1 MWRLLNDNYD
11 VIVIGAGPI
20 GGYLAWKLKTHG
32 LTVLLLEEHSEI
44 GRPFQC
50 AGMVNPSAME
60 RVGALDTVLTRIWGA
75 RMYSPSGTEI
85 QIGKPETTRTW
96 SVCRKLF
103 DERVVKLSLDSGVDL
118 LLSSKPINANVKN
131 SGVEISIDVDGEIKQ
146 FECRLLCGADG
157 AHSWVRRTFK
167 MGRPKELMIG
177 FQIEVTGYQG
187 EEGRLDLFTGEDIA
201 PGFFAWAIPSGTTTR
216 IGNWTLPDKLGERSC
231 EDLLETLMT
240 SPLWRD
246 RFSNCREI
254 GRYCGP
260 VPSGLVHKPVIN
272 RVAVFGDAAGLC
284 KPTTGGGIGKGFD
297 QVDLMLERLVEAVK
311 TNDFSPTTIQELNT
325 TISSLRRSQNKSR
338 ALRNVFLTESTDED
352 LDELFEV
359 WAQPDVI
366 ELINEIGEIDNP
378 IPLGIKMLKEVP
390 EFRRLASKVA
400 TALIW
405 G

>member
-1 MWRLLNDNYD
+1 
-11 VIVIGAGPI
+11 
-20 GGYLAWKLKTHG
+20 
-32 LTVLLLEEHSEI
+32 
-44 GRPFQC
+44 
-50 AGMVNPSAME
+50 
-60 RVGALDTVLTRIWGA
+60 
-75 RMYSPSGTEI
+75 
-85 QIGKPETTRTW
+85 
-96 SVCRKLF
+96 
-103 DERVVKLSLDSGVDL
+103 
-118 LLSSKPINANVKN
+118 
-131 SGVEISIDVDGEIKQ
+131 
-146 FECRLLCGADG
+146 
-157 AHSWVRRTFK
+157 
-167 MGRPKELMIG
+167 
-177 FQIEVTGYQG
+177 
-187 EEGRLDLFTGEDIA
+187 
-201 PGFFAWAIPSGTTTR
+201 
-216 IGNWTLPDKLGERSC
+216 
-231 EDLLETLMT
+231 MT
-240 SPLWRD
+240 SPLWSD

>member
-1 MWRLLNDNYD
+1 MLRDNYD
-11 VIVIGAGPI
+11 VIVIGAGPV
-20 GGYLAWKLKTHG
+20 GGYLAWKLTEKG
-32 LTVLLLEEHSEI
+32 LTVLLVEEHAEI

-50 AGMVNPSAME
+50 AGMVNPSAMD
-60 RVGALDTVLTRIWGA
+60 RIGAFDTVLTRIWGA

-85 QIGKPETTRTW
+85 RIGNSETTRTW

-103 DERVVKLSLDSGVDL
+103 DERVVQLSLDSGADL
-118 LLSSKPINANVKN
+118 LLSSKPVNATVSD
-131 SGVEISIDVDGEIKQ
+131 SGVEISIDVDGKIKH
-146 FECRLLCGADG
+146 FSCRLLCGADG
-157 AHSWVRRTFK
+157 AHSWVRRNFK

-201 PGFFAWAIPSGTTTR
+201 PGFFAWAIPSGNTTR
-216 IGNWTLPDKLGERSC
+216 IGNWTLPDKLGEKSC
-231 EDLLETLMT
+231 EDLLDSLMT
-240 SPLWRD
+240 SPNWGD
-246 RFSNCREI
+246 KFSNCKEI

-260 VPSGLVHKPVIN
+260 VPSGLIHKPVIN

-297 QVDLMLERLVEAVK
+297 QVDLMLEKIVEVVK
-311 TNDFSPTTIQELNT
+311 SNDFKHTTIQELNS
-325 TISSLRRSQNKSR
+325 TISILRRSQNKSR
-338 ALRNVFLTESTDED
+338 ALRNVFLSESTDEE
-352 LDELFEV
+352 LDELFIV
-359 WAQPDVI
+359 WSQPEVI
-366 ELINEIGEIDNP
+366 ELINQLGDIDNP

-390 EFRRLASKVA
+390 EFRRLASKAA

>member
-1 MWRLLNDNYD
+1 MVNDNYD

-20 GGYLAWKLKTHG
+20 GGYLAWKLRTHG

-103 DERVVKLSLDSGVDL
+103 DERVVKLALDSGVDL

-131 SGVEISIDVDGEIKQ
+131 SGVEISIDVGGEIKQ

-177 FQIEVTGYQG
+177 FQIEVTGYRG
-187 EEGRLDLFTGEDIA
+187 AEGRLDLFTGEDIA

-216 IGNWTLPDKLGERSC
+216 IGNWTLPEKLGERSC

-240 SPLWRD
+240 SPLWSD

-260 VPSGLVHKPVIN
+260 VPSGLVHKPVID

-311 TNDFSPTTIQELNT
+311 TNDFCPNTIQDLNT

-359 WAQPDVI
+359 WAQTDVI

-378 IPLGIKMLKEVP
+378 IPLGIKMLKDVP
-390 EFRRLASKVA
+390 EFRRLASKAA